1 MTKNEAWL
9 YIPVR
14 VIPVCGPWSSV
25 VGQTVSQKRAFDL
38 FTDSAKILIRLKVRT
53 EVVPQQGIELR
64 PRAPFPQF
72 QGPRTV
78 VTGTFSYFRMPLLR
92 GGGP

>member
-1 MTKNEAWL
+1 MH
-9 YIPVR
+9 
-14 VIPVCGPWSSV
+14 GPWTLAVS
-25 VGQTVSQKRAFDL
+25 QTVSQNRAFDL

-72 QGPRTV
+72 QVPRTV
-78 VTGTFSYFRMPLLR
+78 VQVYEFLKLTFEELKGL
-92 GGGP
+92 